1 MADGSSAAIN
11 ADAPTAAATDA
22 WTHLTGVYD
31 AGAGEA
37 RLYVDGTLV
46 ATSSGL
52 LTGPVAGNLVI
63 GRGRTSGAPDRF
75 FAGEIDDV
83 HVYSGVLSD
92 PAINADSGRTAPRP
106 PSLFAGSF
114 SRYVSNDAQHFVGTG
129 PPPPG
134 FHLEWPMGMP
144 APAGA
149 PGTWMVYSCR
159 YNGGYF
165 LSLSSG
171 CENHE
176 VLGQAGALYSTPPAG
191 EPTVPLYRCVILA
204 NGDHFIAHADTCEST
219 PEKIKME
226 GLLGYAR
233 RTAPL
238 ISYVGPGGRHWTSS
252 NGQLIPAG
260 YSPAARLGY
269 VSTGGID
276 PAPALH
282 MCGSATVPGDE
293 FLSTDTGCE
302 SQRDLGISTG
312 WAWPSAPAG
321 AAASQQLYACRDSG
335 GERFESL
342 DPLCDGGDTVR
353 PLGYVITRF

>member
-1 MADGSSAAIN
+1 VGEVS
-11 ADAPTAAATDA
+11 ADAPAAAGTDA
-22 WTHLTGVYD
+22 WTHLTGVYEP
-31 AGAGEA
+31 GTREV
-37 RLYVDGTLV
+37 RLYVDGVLV
-46 ATSSGL
+46 ARTPG
-52 LTGPVAGNLVI
+52 GPIGSVAGNLVI
-63 GRGRTSGAPDRF
+63 GRGRTNNVPDRY

-92 PAINADSGRTAPRP
+92 PAINAESGRTAPRP

-134 FHLEWPMGMP
+134 FHLEWPMGLP

-149 PGTWMVYSCR
+149 PGTQMVYSCR

-176 VLGQAGALYSTPPAG
+176 VLGQAGALYSSPPAG
-191 EPTVPLYRCVILA
+191 EPTVPLYRCVIPA
-204 NGDHFIAHADTCEST
+204 NGDHFIAHAENCEST
-219 PEKIKME
+219 TGEFHLE

-233 RTAPL
+233 RIAPL
-238 ISYVGPGGRHWTSS
+238 ISYVGPGGHRWTSS

-260 YSPAARLGY
+260 YTPVARLGY

-293 FLSTDTGCE
+293 FLSTAAGCE
-302 SQRDLGISTG
+302 GQRDLGMSTG

-321 AAASQQLYACRDSG
+321 AAASQQLYSCRDGG

-342 DPLCDGGDTVR
+342 DLFCDGGETVG
-353 PLGYVITRF
+353 PLGYVITRL